1 MKRTIIDASQ
11 LELEDN
17 VVTIKRVTKVVKGG
31 RNMRFTALVVVGDK
45 NGHVGVGLGKAAEIP
60 EAIRKG
66 KEDATKKL
74 VEVPIDQNGS
84 VPHDF
89 IGKFGS
95 ASVLIKR
102 APEGTGIIAGGPA
115 RAVLELA
122 GYKNIR
128 TKSLGSNNKQNVV
141 LAAINGLDNLKR
153 PEDVA
158 RARGISLEELLS

>member
-1 MKRTIIDASQ
+1 MKRAIIDTSN

-74 VEVPIDQNGS
+74 VEVPIDPNGS

>member
-17 VVTIKRVTKVVKGG
+17 VVTIKRVTIVVKGG

-45 NGHVGVGLGKAAEIP
+45 NGHVGVGLGKATEIP

-74 VEVPIDQNGS
+74 VEVPIDENKS

-141 LAAINGLDNLKR
+141 LAAINGLDNLKK

>member
-31 RNMRFTALVVVGDK
+31 RNMKFTALVVVGDK
-45 NGHVGVGLGKAAEIP
+45 NGHVGVGLGKATEIP

-66 KEDATKKL
+66 KEDAIKKL
-74 VEVPIDQNGS
+74 VEVPIDENGS
-84 VPHDF
+84 VPHDLT
-89 IGKFGS
+89 GKFGS

-128 TKSLGSNNKQNVV
+128 TKSLGSNNNQNVV
-141 LAAINGLDNLKR
+141 LAAVNGLSNLKR

-158 RARGISLEELLS
+158 KARGISLEELLG

>member
-74 VEVPIDQNGS
+74 VEVPIDPNGS

-95 ASVLIKR
+95 ASVLIKK